1 MNFEDE
7 IEVLESLV
15 GNLEAARLDAL
26 QSEYHQYMASSLELD
41 IDEVQERLSELY
53 AMQDELWKKELQQQN
68 FEYEREVLLWIRQIN

>member
-7 IEVLESLV
+7 IEVLESLI

-68 FEYEREVLLWIRQIN
+68 FEYEREVLL

>member
-7 IEVLESLV
+7 IEVLESLI

-26 QSEYHQYMASSLELD
+26 QSEYHQHLASSLELD
-41 IDEVQERLSELY
+41 IDDVQERLSELY

-68 FEYEREVLLWIRQIN
+68 FEYESGVL

>member
-26 QSEYHQYMASSLELD
+26 QSEYHQHLASSLELD
-41 IDEVQERLSELY
+41 IDDVQERLSELY

-68 FEYEREVLLWIRQIN
+68 FEYEREVLL

>member
-68 FEYEREVLLWIRQIN
+68 FEYEREVLL

>member
-26 QSEYHQYMASSLELD
+26 QSEYHQHLASSLELD
-41 IDEVQERLSELY
+41 IDDVQERLSELY
-53 AMQDELWKKELQQQN
+53 AMQDELWKQELQQQN
-68 FEYEREVLLWIRQIN
+68 FEYESEVL

>member
-26 QSEYHQYMASSLELD
+26 QSEYHQHLASSLELD
-41 IDEVQERLSELY
+41 IDDVQERLSELY
-53 AMQDELWKKELQQQN
+53 AMQDELWKQELQHQN
-68 FEYEREVLLWIRQIN
+68 FEYESEVL